1 MKKLLV
7 IVCFLLSVVSCK
19 NTVDY
24 VETKDKPYPKLM
36 VVHDAVTGDE
46 INKVELVNYT
56 FHPLQIKSGESQTF
70 SLSNGMLGGYENIYI
85 CVTLNQR
92 VYAIRK
98 NFENGKT
105 TVVRLYGKAGVN
117 LTIE

>member
-7 IVCFLLSVVSCK
+7 IVSFLLLVASCQ
-19 NTVDY
+19 NAVDC
-24 VETKDKPYPKLM
+24 VEIKDKPYPKLM
-36 VVHDAVTGDE
+36 IVHDATTGDD

-56 FHPLQIKSGESQTF
+56 FEPLQIKSGESQTF

-85 CVTLNQR
+85 RVTLNQR
-92 VYAIRK
+92 VYSIRK

-105 TVVRLYGKAGVN
+105 DF
-117 LTIE
+117 